1 MRRSGIIQV
10 LSGMSYIA
18 ALSMMTSINS
28 QFEKKRKISGIK
40 N

>member
-1 MRRSGIIQV
+1 MRRSGITQV
-10 LSGMSYIA
+10 QSRMSYIT
-18 ALSMMTSINS
+18 ALGMMTSINS